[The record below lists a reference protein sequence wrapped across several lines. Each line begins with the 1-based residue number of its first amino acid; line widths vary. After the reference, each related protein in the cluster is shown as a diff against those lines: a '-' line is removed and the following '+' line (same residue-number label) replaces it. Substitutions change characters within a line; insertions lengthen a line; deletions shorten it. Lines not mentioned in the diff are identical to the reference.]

1 MSHTPG
7 PWDWGPHSD
16 ELVGRYEVNAGE
28 GRQRSHICECHGNRQ
43 QTRKVSDE
51 EAAANARLIAAAP
64 ELLAVAKMAFDYAQD
79 TKGRFIDH
87 WDGEDAESYDK
98 LCDACDA
105 AIAKAEGR
113 E

>member
-1 MSHTPG
+1 MAHTPG

-28 GRQRSHICECHGNRQ
+28 GRQRAHICECHSNRQ
-43 QTRKVSDE
+43 QTRKVADE

-64 ELLAVAKMAFDYAQD
+64 ELLEALQSL
-79 TKGRFIDH
+79 IDLSD
-87 WDGEDAESYDK
+87 DGSLHIEGSIATEDPVITA
-98 LCDACDA
+98 ARA

>member
-1 MSHTPG
+1 MAHTPG

-28 GRQRSHICECHGNRQ
+28 GRQRSHICECHSNRQ

-64 ELLAVAKMAFDYAQD
+64 ELLRELKHLLSIWEEAIGWEKDYMD
-79 TKGRFIDH
+79 MG
-87 WDGEDAESYDK
+87 DA
-98 LCDACDA
+98 ARA